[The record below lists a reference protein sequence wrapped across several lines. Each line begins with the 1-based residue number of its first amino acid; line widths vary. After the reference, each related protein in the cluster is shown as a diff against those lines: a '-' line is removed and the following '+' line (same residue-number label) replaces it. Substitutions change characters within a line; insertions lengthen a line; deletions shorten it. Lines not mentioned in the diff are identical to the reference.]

1 MLLPACSLY
10 IVLTETEMINVETAK
25 EGYKMPKTSDND
37 KKAHDNNAK
46 HMQKNM
52 QVQENYQASKHDYS
66 KKTDHR

>member
-1 MLLPACSLY
+1 
-10 IVLTETEMINVETAK
+10 MINVETAK
-25 EGYKMPKTSDND
+25 EGYRMPKTSDND

-52 QVQENYQASKHDYS
+52 QVQENYQAGKHDYS